1 MSNKEKF
8 YTGKQQALI
17 NNVVVVGSSC
27 STSFLIHSDMQYT

>member
-17 NNVVVVGSSC
+17 NNVVDGS
-27 STSFLIHSDMQYT
+27 SFLIHSDMQYT

>member
-17 NNVVVVGSSC
+17 NNVVVGSSC
-27 STSFLIHSDMQYT
+27 STLHSDMQYT